1 MKTSAMNT
9 INQQFDL
16 IEDITPS
23 KNWDLNFQ
31 NKLNNAREN
40 KSNSVTKFN
49 FIILVLIFMNVGFIV
64 NSLKTENTKTAIS
77 RNDNLKIISEELL
90 IPNN

>member
-9 INQQFDL
+9 ISQQFDS

-40 KSNSVTKFN
+40 KSNSVSKFN
-49 FIILVLIFMNVGFIV
+49 FIILVLIFVNVGFIV
-64 NSLKTENTKTAIS
+64 NSLKTENTKTTVS

>member
-9 INQQFDL
+9 ISQQFDA
-16 IEDITPS
+16 IEDIIPS
-23 KNWDLNFQ
+23 KKWDLNFQ
-31 NKLNNAREN
+31 NKLNDARVN
-40 KSNSVTKFN
+40 KSNSVSKFN
-49 FIILVLIFMNVGFIV
+49 FIILVLIFLNVGFIW
-64 NSLKTENTKTAIS
+64 NSLKTENTKIAVS